1 MALVGFDS
9 FDNFSR
15 LQEQLDRFFGRPLFD
30 FGLSGPNVFPL
41 INVFTDAD
49 GWVVRAEVPGVHSE
63 EISLEIEPRVL
74 KISGE
79 RKAPEAEAEGKNGYH
94 RRERRFGK
102 FSRTIQL
109 PRDLDIASA
118 TAEAKNGVL
127 TVRIPKAAAARPRLV
142 SVKAA

>member
-1 MALVGFDS
+1 MARTGFHPI
-9 FDNFSR
+9 DNLTR
-15 LQEQLDRFFGRPLFD
+15 LQEELDRFFGRPLFD

-49 GWVVRAEVPGVHSE
+49 GWVVRAEVPGVPADKV
-63 EISLEIEPRVL
+63 EIEIEPRGL
-74 KISGE
+74 KVSGE
-79 RKAPEAEAEGKNGYH
+79 RVPATTDTAAGFH

-109 PRDLDIASA
+109 PRDLDIDQASA
-118 TAEAKNGVL
+118 EVKNGVL
-127 TVRIPKAAAARPRLV
+127 TIRIPKAAAARPRLV